1 MVSCSPRAL
10 ATLLMVE
17 KAGLPLKMSW
27 VVVRVRVENIHRRQA
42 VARRYFGTD
51 GVRGRVGEFPMTP
64 EFAMKLGWAAG
75 KVLGAE
81 GVSEVLIGK
90 DTRASG
96 YMLESALEAGLSA
109 AGVNIALVGPLPT
122 PAIAYLATTFR
133 ANAGLVISASHNPFY
148 DNGIKLFADS
158 GHKLTDAQEEEIE
171 RWLQRALEQG
181 IECVSSERLGKVR
194 RVEDAAGRYIEY
206 CKSHFPGHHSLAGLK
221 IVVDCAN
228 GAAYRVGPAVYR
240 ELGAEVVALHAEPNG
255 VNINQ
260 QCGATDLASLRAAV
274 IEQRAD
280 LGIALDGDA
289 DRLMM
294 VDHSGAAVDGD
305 ELLFLLAREARGA
318 GYEGGVVG
326 TLMSNLGLELALAEL
341 EIPFRRAKV
350 GDRYVMEQL
359 NETGWR
365 LGGEGSGHL
374 LSLDH
379 ASTGDAIIASVRV
392 LAALLRQGQPLHI
405 AKQGMRKLPQ
415 TLINV
420 RYQASAG
427 VDPLESETVQAA
439 VQEVEARLGESG
451 RVLLRKSGTE
461 PLLRVM
467 VEAESAEQASRCA
480 RQIADALS

>member
-1 MVSCSPRAL
+1 MR
-10 ATLLMVE
+10 
-17 KAGLPLKMSW
+17 K
-27 VVVRVRVENIHRRQA
+27 
-42 VARRYFGTD
+42 YFGTD

-64 EFAMKLGWAAG
+64 DFAMKLGWAAG
-75 KVLGAE
+75 QVLGAE

-96 YMLESALEAGLSA
+96 YMLESAMESGFSA

-133 ANAGLVISASHNPFY
+133 ANAGVVISASHNPFY
-148 DNGIKLFADS
+148 DNGIKLFAQS
-158 GHKLTDAQEEEIE
+158 GLKLTDQQEHEIE
-171 RWLQRALEQG
+171 LWLDRAFEEG
-181 IECVSSERLGKVR
+181 MTCVSSEKLGKAR
-194 RVEDAAGRYIEY
+194 RIDDAAGRYIEY
-206 CKSHFPGHHSLAGLK
+206 CKSHFPGQQNLNGLRV
-221 IVVDCAN
+221 VVDSAN
-228 GAAYRVGPAVYR
+228 GAAYKVGPAVYR
-240 ELGAEVVALHAEPNG
+240 ELGAEVISLHDHPDG
-255 VNINQ
+255 VNINH

-274 IEQRAD
+274 IEKRAD

-294 VDHSGAAVDGD
+294 VDHTGAEVDGD
-305 ELLFLLAREARGA
+305 ELLFLMAREAQA
-318 GYEGGVVG
+318 EGYTGGIVG
-326 TLMSNLGLELALAEL
+326 TQMSNLGLELALAERG
-341 EIPFRRAKV
+341 IPFKRAKV

-365 LGGEGSGHL
+365 IGGEGSGHL

-392 LAALLRQGQPLHI
+392 LASLQKRGINLHT

-420 RYQASAG
+420 RYQAEQG
-427 VDPLESETVQAA
+427 VDPLDVEAVKAA
-439 VQEVEARLGESG
+439 VTNVEKHLGETG

-461 PLLRVM
+461 PLIRVM
-467 VEAESAEQASRCA
+467 VEAEDAQMAHRCA
-480 RQIADALS
+480 REIADALG

>member
-1 MVSCSPRAL
+1 M
-10 ATLLMVE
+10 
-17 KAGLPLKMSW
+17 
-27 VVVRVRVENIHRRQA
+27 
-42 VARRYFGTD
+42 ARRYFGTD

-148 DNGIKLFADS
+148 DNGIKLFSNS

-171 RWLQRALEQG
+171 CWLHRALEQG
-181 IECVSSERLGKVR
+181 MECVSSEKLGKVR

-206 CKSHFPGHHSLAGLK
+206 CKSHFPGHDSLAGLK

-228 GAAYRVGPAVYR
+228 GAGYRVGPAVYR

-255 VNINQ
+255 VNINH
-260 QCGATDLASLRAAV
+260 QCGATDLTSLRAAV
-274 IEQRAD
+274 IKQRAD

-294 VDHSGAAVDGD
+294 VDHTGAAVDGD
-305 ELLFLLAREARGA
+305 ELLFLLAREARAA
-318 GYEGGVVG
+318 GYDGGVVG
-326 TLMSNLGLELALAEL
+326 TQMSNLGLELALAEL

-359 NETGWR
+359 RETGWR

-427 VDPLESETVQAA
+427 ADPLESEAVQAA
-439 VQEVEARLGESG
+439 VQQVEARLGASG

-467 VEAESAEQASRCA
+467 VEAENAEQASRCA